1 MSERNHI
8 DKLNALSSS
17 VIGFEFEFYTNMLKG
32 EAAESIGKEIKKK
45 VQVSEKYHSDL
56 KVTSSLFKLEPDY
69 SGGNKMVELITGPM
83 EYAEAIPIMIKILN
97 WIEKNGWTDDRCAFQ
112 FSLSFD
118 KFRREIKDRIENLD
132 KLKFILGIDE
142 NFIYSKFGNR
152 SNNVYANTVK
162 RVIPVNRFSMLE
174 NITYIDPKLFKVPDE
189 KYYGVNF
196 TKLKDGYL
204 EFRYLGN
211 RDYEKKIK
219 EIREVID
226 YVILY
231 LYDILSHRANG
242 YTKEDLAKLKEMMK
256 EYSKVVKC
264 YSNPELFFMNF
275 PDFHVFV
282 DLKGLDENIK
292 TYFPMIKDKIFD
304 LVVDG
309 NVRSCYF
316 NYDTT
321 NGRYQL
327 KEARIRNFM
336 KVKDMDLISCDI
348 KGGALENCNLFTCDI
363 KKSRIENCNVANGC
377 KISSS
382 KVNDSVIEFSNE
394 LTDCFID
401 CKGKNVN
408 CKTIGGVLRDGNIG
422 EYAEIGKDTIKV
434 RGFNDLRNERFVTD
448 SRLKDLNPD
457 YRRSKFGNLNY

>member
-56 KVTSSLFKLEPDY
+56 KVNSSLFKLEPDY
-69 SGGNKMVELITGPM
+69 SVGNKMVELITGPM

-162 RVIPVNRFSMLE
+162 RVVPVNRFSMLE

-434 RGFNDLRNERFVTD
+434 RGFNDLRNQRFVTD

>member
-1 MSERNHI
+1 MTERNHI

-56 KVTSSLFKLEPDY
+56 KVTSSIFKLEPDY

-83 EYAEAIPIMIKILN
+83 EYSEAIPVMIKILN

-132 KLKFILGIDE
+132 KLKFILGLDE

-162 RVIPVNRFSMLE
+162 RVVPVNRFSMLE
-174 NITYIDPKLFKVPDE
+174 NITHIDPKLFRVPDE

-211 RDYEKKIK
+211 RDYQKKIK
-219 EIREVID
+219 EIREVVD

-231 LYDILSHRANG
+231 LYDILSHRSNG
-242 YTKEDLAKLKEMMK
+242 YTKEDLSKLKEMMK
-256 EYSKVVKC
+256 EYSKVVRC

-292 TYFPMIKDKIFD
+292 TYFPMIKDKIFE

-321 NGRYQL
+321 NGRYQV
-327 KEARIRNFM
+327 KEARIRDFM
-336 KVKDMDLISCDI
+336 KIKDMDLISCDI
-348 KGGALENCNLFTCDI
+348 KGGALENCNLYTCDI

-377 KISSS
+377 KILSS
-382 KVNDSVIEFSNE
+382 KVSQSVVEFSNE
-394 LTDCFID
+394 LKDCFVD
-401 CKGKNVN
+401 CKGKNIN
-408 CKTIGGVLRDGNIG
+408 CKMEGGVLRDGNVG
-422 EYAEIGKDTIKV
+422 DYAQISKETVKV
-434 RGFNDLRNERFVTD
+434 KGFTDIRNERFVTD
-448 SRLKDLNPD
+448 SRLKNLNFD
-457 YRRSKFGNLNY
+457 YKRPKFGNLNY

>member
-1 MSERNHI
+1 M
-8 DKLNALSSS
+8 
-17 VIGFEFEFYTNMLKG
+17 
-32 EAAESIGKEIKKK
+32 
-45 VQVSEKYHSDL
+45 
-56 KVTSSLFKLEPDY
+56 
-69 SGGNKMVELITGPM
+69 
-83 EYAEAIPIMIKILN
+83 
-97 WIEKNGWTDDRCAFQ
+97 
-112 FSLSFD
+112 
-118 KFRREIKDRIENLD
+118 
-132 KLKFILGIDE
+132 
-142 NFIYSKFGNR
+142 
-152 SNNVYANTVK
+152 YANTVK
-162 RVIPVNRFSMLE
+162 RVVPVNRFSMLE

-382 KVNDSVIEFSNE
+382 KVNASVIEFSNE

-408 CKTIGGVLRDGNIG
+408 CKTIGGVLRGGNIG
-422 EYAEIGKDTIKV
+422 DYAEIGKDTIKV